1 MATNK
6 LPGIRLNDREVRIL
20 IFLWKWKL
28 VSNAALTSK
37 RFFPV
42 TSQARAYNRLLDLK
56 RVGLIEVRCDDKI
69 QNFAWTV
76 TQKGFKAIREF
87 LPALREE
94 GFRSEYFE
102 HDFLVTAFHLGDWLI
117 ELPSNVRIFTEQE
130 LRRCVFDEYPSWVP
144 ETSHRPDGYFG
155 FAGDDKIMPVAIEI
169 ELNRKTPTAYEGIGE
184 FYADTTSVFRVLWLV
199 PSVTAAKRIH
209 SKIREYLSVR
219 SNIHNFILV
228 SDFRDLGWQ
237 SPIIEGPEA
246 GKTIRQFLDEIPRRK
261 GVEST
266 WNSTAQLLLQSRKSY
281 VKSKVSSL
289 TARAPKAQ
297 LPTALN
303 A

>member
-28 VSNAALTSK
+28 VSNTALTSK
-37 RFFPV
+37 RFFPA
-42 TSQARAYNRLLDLK
+42 TSDPRAYNRLLDLK
-56 RVGLIEVRCDDKI
+56 RAALIEVRCDDKI
-69 QNFAWTV
+69 QTFAWTL

-117 ELPSNVRIFTEQE
+117 ELPPNVRFFTEQE
-130 LRRCVFDEYPSWVP
+130 LRRCAFDEYPSWVP
-144 ETSHRPDGYFG
+144 RTEHRPDGYFG
-155 FAGDDKIMPVAIEI
+155 FTGDDKIIPVAIEV
-169 ELNRKTPTAYEGIGE
+169 ELNRKTPSAYEGIGE
-184 FYADTTSVFRVLWLV
+184 FYADTSSVYRVLWCV
-199 PSVTAAKRIH
+199 PSIAAAKRIH
-209 SKIREYLSVR
+209 TKIREFISVR
-219 SNIHNFILV
+219 NNIHNLILV
-228 SDFRDLGWQ
+228 SDFRDSGWQ

-246 GKTIRQFLDEIPRRK
+246 GKTVRQFLGEIPRRK

-266 WNSTAQLLLQSRKSY
+266 WNSTTRLLLQSRKSY
-281 VKSKVSSL
+281 VKSKVSPL
-289 TARAPKAQ
+289 TTPAPKAL
-297 LPTALN
+297 LPTASN